1 MDAPHP
7 PPQNPFSHINH
18 SPPPQPNTKIFYAL
32 YGSSSPCPLDGIS
45 VIVFKRCPYL
55 QHTWP
60 ASFLHAGQRN
70 IFQNYGGVLLSSSFT
85 KKVTHRTHKIS
96 GRLHSNLS

>member
-7 PPQNPFSHINH
+7 PPQKPFAHIYH
-18 SPPPQPNTKIFYAL
+18 PPPHPNITRIFNTHYV
-32 YGSSSPCPLDGIS
+32 GSSPCPLDGIS